1 MQTHLIEFKSDD
13 SLRSQVGLNKLT
25 FCMMVLNDI
34 KQTYS
39 SATFIHSIF
48 LEAIE
53 QLHARHG
60 TTVASSSID
69 DNLAAQEEQMRPAVL
84 LPIEDYSFLYDP
96 FWETSMPFPMEATQ
110 L

>member
-1 MQTHLIEFKSDD
+1 
-13 SLRSQVGLNKLT
+13 
-25 FCMMVLNDI
+25 MMVLNDI

-53 QLHARHG
+53 QLRARHG
-60 TTVASSSID
+60 AAVAPSSYGD
-69 DNLAAQEEQMRPAVL
+69 DIAAQEEPPRPLVP
-84 LPIEDYSFLYDP
+84 LPIEDFSFLYDP
-96 FWETSMPFPMEATQ
+96 FWETSIPFPMETTQ